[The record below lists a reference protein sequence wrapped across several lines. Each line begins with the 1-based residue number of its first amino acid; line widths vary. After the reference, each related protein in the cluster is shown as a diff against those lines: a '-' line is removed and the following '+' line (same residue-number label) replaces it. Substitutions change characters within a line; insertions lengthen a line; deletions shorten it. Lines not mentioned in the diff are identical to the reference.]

1 MIRPGYYILSYLE
14 VYYIQVFCRQI
25 RFDWRFKHN
34 YFWHDKQ
41 KVKYKGDISCKR
53 IFIWY
58 LFQRIL
64 TPVFTCNIFSLNKQ
78 NQSRVKGTK
87 QKQIIDTRFLSIS
100 NAVLP
105 CDYIP
110 TYPCKIRHTRCSVA
124 LSGPNSRIF
133 LSILYLP
140 SYLCPKSY
148 LCCLKSLHYY
158 LFVYLI
164 YPRQILPLARN
175 WGRYA
180 FFVERQRIDSLIDFR
195 YGWVALKD
203 KHSECK
209 QRVIVM
215 P

>member
-1 MIRPGYYILSYLE
+1 MIRPGYYILTYLE

-34 YFWHDKQ
+34 YFWHDKL
-41 KVKYKGDISCKR
+41 KVKYKGCKR

-124 LSGPNSRIF
+124 LSGPNFFQFSTY
-133 LSILYLP
+133 LLTYVQNILYLFVWKV
-140 SYLCPKSY
+140 CII
-148 LCCLKSLHYY
+148 Y
-158 LFVYLI
+158 LFLYIRLI

>member
-41 KVKYKGDISCKR
+41 KVKYKGNISCKR

-140 SYLCPKSY
+140 SYLCPKY
-148 LCCLKSLHYY
+148 FVPVCLKSLHY
-158 LFVYLI
+158 
-164 YPRQILPLARN
+164 
-175 WGRYA
+175 
-180 FFVERQRIDSLIDFR
+180 
-195 YGWVALKD
+195 
-203 KHSECK
+203 
-209 QRVIVM
+209 
-215 P
+215 

>member
-1 MIRPGYYILSYLE
+1 MIRPGYHILSYLE

-140 SYLCPKSY
+140 SYLCPKY
-148 LCCLKSLHYY
+148 FVPVCLKSLHY
-158 LFVYLI
+158 LFVSI
-164 YPRQILPLARN
+164 HPTDISKTN
-175 WGRYA
+175 TT
-180 FFVERQRIDSLIDFR
+180 S
-195 YGWVALKD
+195 
-203 KHSECK
+203 C
-209 QRVIVM
+209 
-215 P
+215 